1 MVSYTVLAL
10 VAAGTLLVGCVVAA
24 GFVWVANTVRAL
36 RSASSSHNLTIPQG
50 DAPSD
55 VDISSLRMLSQRLAV
70 LEGSVQP
77 MQQVLDGYAALATRV
92 AGIESALPAVIDAYD
107 KFSQTTLNAEKRR
120 DTRDRNSK
128 KKGDDEDGV
137 SVEQAAA
144 QMGMAGNPEPAPVE
158 TASNGKRAGVLG
170 RGGK

>member
-10 VAAGTLLVGCVVAA
+10 VAAGTLLVGCAVVAA
-24 GFVWVANTVRAL
+24 CVWVANTVRAL
-36 RSASSSHNLTIPQG
+36 RSVSPGHHLAIPQG

-107 KFSQTTLNAEKRR
+107 KFAQTTLNAEKRR
-120 DTRDRNSK
+120 DTRERNSK
-128 KKGDDEDGV
+128 KKGDDDEI
-137 SVEQAAA
+137 SVEAAAA
-144 QMGMAGNPEPAPVE
+144 QMGMASNADPAPVE
-158 TASNGKRAGVLG
+158 TQSNGKRAGVLG